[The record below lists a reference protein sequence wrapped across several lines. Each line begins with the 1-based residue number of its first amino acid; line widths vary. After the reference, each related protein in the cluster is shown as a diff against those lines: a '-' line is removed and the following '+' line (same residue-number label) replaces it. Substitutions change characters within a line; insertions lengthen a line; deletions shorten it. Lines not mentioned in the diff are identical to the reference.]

1 MADANETNR
10 PAHVLEDPSSQA
22 VARVYAIAYLN
33 AAQNTGEAS
42 PLEELTSFQN
52 DVVNTTPHFAGILAS
67 ELFSSEQKLDL
78 LQRTVLPVASPFFAN
93 FLKVLAQHDRLA
105 LIPQI
110 LKEAEAE
117 HERRV
122 GQKQIQVRSAVPLS
136 DEQLGNIKQRLQSSL
151 NLEPVLFPSIDPE
164 LIGGLVIQVGDT
176 VYDGSLKTRLK
187 NLRQRLQRGYL
198 NEIQSG
204 RDRFSSP
211 EGN

>member
-1 MADANETNR
+1 MVDANDTTR
-10 PAHVLEDPSSQA
+10 SAQVLEDPSSQA
-22 VARVYAIAYLN
+22 VARVYASAYLN
-33 AAQNTGEAS
+33 AAAS
-42 PLEELTSFQN
+42 AGDADPLEELSSFQN
-52 DVVNTTPHFAGILAS
+52 DVVTAHPQLADILSS
-67 ELFSSEQKLDL
+67 ELFSSEQKLGL
-78 LQRTVLPVASPFFAN
+78 LERTIFPVASPFFAN
-93 FLKVLAQHDRLA
+93 FLKVLAEHDRLA

-110 LKEAEAE
+110 LNEAIAE

-122 GQKQIQVRSAVPLS
+122 GQKRIQVRSAVPLS
-136 DEQLGNIKQRLQSSL
+136 DEQLGNIKQRLQSAL
-151 NLEPVLFPSIDPE
+151 NLTPVLFPSIDPE
-164 LIGGLVIQVGDT
+164 LIGGLEIQVGDT